1 MSIAIETVDQDKL
14 EEVFTKKPNL
24 RKFAYEF
31 CTAFNVKV
39 SKVKNGDILRL
50 VAPSGLSAGEIYTA
64 SSSRDRSETSY
75 IFGNEWLIKKEKSS
89 SNSSRHERDSNKIS
103 TLIRTLKKNN
113 EYPSDDAITR
123 AYSGE
128 IMSAIVPVQDAT
140 RYGQPK
146 INLDKDITKMLA
158 EHYLGVDTVSIRQYA
173 SELKDAYSKYLVE
186 MKTYNESA
194 DDFKRFCNGFKLIG
208 MQYENYYN
216 DDTAPVYLV
225 GEASVDL
232 ENRKAVVQ
240 ATLKSYPTI
249 KDLPELAVDVMMIN
263 TYMQG
268 QTNSRLYSPRNELCL
283 GRTDRY
289 ISDLDI
295 SVGYCGNIT
304 WVAIPKTPKQ

>member
-1 MSIAIETVDQDKL
+1 MSIAIETVEQDKL
-14 EEVFTKKPNL
+14 EELFTRRPSL

-39 SKVKNGDILRL
+39 NKIKSNDILRL
-50 VAPSGLSAGEIYTA
+50 VTPSGLSAGEIYTVP
-64 SSSRDRSETSY
+64 SSRDRSESSY

-113 EYPSDDAITR
+113 EYPNDEMITK

-128 IMSAIVPVQDAT
+128 IMSCIQPVQDAA

-146 INLDKDITKMLA
+146 INLDKDITKMLT
-158 EHYLGVDTVSIRQYA
+158 EHYLGVDTVSIQQYA
-173 SELKDAYSKYLVE
+173 SELKDSYSKYLVE

-216 DDTAPVYLV
+216 DDTAPVYLI
-225 GEASVDL
+225 GEASVDMA
-232 ENRKAVVQ
+232 NRKAVVQ
-240 ATLKSYPTI
+240 GSLKCYSTI
-249 KDLPELAVDVMMIN
+249 KELPELAVDVMMIN

-268 QTNSRLYSPRNELCL
+268 QTNSRMYSSRNELCL
-283 GRTDRY
+283 GRTDKY